1 MLASGLQPMEAS
13 MQLQSFGYFGI
24 RSQKL
29 DDWAEYGPKF
39 LGLEVVERTPTALKL
54 RMDDRKQRILVSA
67 TDADV
72 TAFGF
77 EVADAA
83 ALDAIAA
90 RLETQQVQVRR
101 ISTAE
106 AALRG
111 VTGAIR
117 FADPAGNPIEAF
129 HGPEARTEPFKPGR
143 PISGF
148 RTGVMGMGHAVL
160 HVKRIETLVPF
171 YRDVLG
177 FKVSDFMVKPFKAYF
192 FHLNPR
198 QHSLALLE
206 TGRDGIHHIMME
218 TNYLD
223 DVGQA
228 LDLANAEG
236 RVAVNLGRHTND
248 LMTSF
253 YARTPDDFLIEYGW
267 GGRLIDPDNWQPTEM
282 TYGGSLWG
290 HERPSASSEEMAA
303 RRAAK
308 ARIVEAG
315 LRQPLHVN
323 DGNYHT
329 GPATS
334 CAWWDEMKRS

>member
-1 MLASGLQPMEAS
+1 

-39 LGLEVVERTPTALKL
+39 LGLEVVERTPTTLKL
-54 RMDDRKQRILVSA
+54 RMDDRKQRILVSS

-77 EVADAA
+77 EVTDAA
-83 ALDAIAA
+83 ALDALAA
-90 RLETQQVQVRR
+90 RLETQQVHVRR
-101 ISTAE
+101 LS
-106 AALRG
+106 AADASLRG

-117 FADPAGNPIEAF
+117 FSDPADNSLEAF
-129 HGPEARTEPFKPGR
+129 YGPDARTEPFKAGR

-148 RTGVMGMGHAVL
+148 RTGVLGMGHAVL
-160 HVKRIETLVPF
+160 HVKRVEALVPF
-171 YRDVLG
+171 YRDTLG

-218 TNYLD
+218 TGQLD

-253 YARTPDDFLIEYGW
+253 YARTPDNFLIEYGW
-267 GGRLIDPDNWQPTEM
+267 GGRLIDLEAWLPTEM

-290 HERPSASSEEMAA
+290 HEPVAASPEQLAA

-308 ARIVEAG
+308 ASVAAAG
-315 LRQPLHVN
+315 LRQPLQVAE
-323 DGNYHT
+323 GNYHL
-329 GPATS
+329 GPSST
-334 CAWWDEMKRS
+334 CAWWEEMKRA

>member
-1 MLASGLQPMEAS
+1 

-24 RSQKL
+24 CSQKL
-29 DDWAEYGPKF
+29 DDWADYGPKL
-39 LGLEVVERTPTALKL
+39 LGLEVIERTATTLKL
-54 RMDDRKQRILVSA
+54 RMDDRKQRILVSS

-72 TAFGF
+72 AAFGF
-77 EVADAA
+77 EVADGA
-83 ALDAIAA
+83 ALEALAA
-90 RLETQQVQVRR
+90 RLEAQQVPVRR
-101 ISTAE
+101 VSAADAE
-106 AALRG
+106 LRG
-111 VTGAIR
+111 VMAAIR
-117 FADPAGNPIEAF
+117 FSDPSGNALEAF

-143 PISGF
+143 AISGF
-148 RTGVMGMGHAVL
+148 RTGVLGMGHAVL
-160 HVKRIETLVPF
+160 HVKRVEALVPF

-206 TGRDGIHHIMME
+206 TGREGIHHIMME
-218 TNYLD
+218 AGQLD

-228 LDLANAEG
+228 LDLANMEN
-236 RVAVNLGRHTND
+236 RLAVTLGRHTND

-267 GGRLIDPDNWQPTEM
+267 GGRVIEPEAWEPAEM

-290 HERPSASSEEMAA
+290 HEPVSASPELLAA

-308 ARIVEAG
+308 SKVADAG
-315 LRQPLHVN
+315 LRQPVQVTE
-323 DGNYHT
+323 GNYHLGSST
-329 GPATS
+329 T
-334 CAWWDEMKRS
+334 CAWWDQMKRE

>member
-1 MLASGLQPMEAS
+1 

-39 LGLEVVERTPTALKL
+39 LGLEVVERTSTTLKL
-54 RMDDRKQRILVSA
+54 RMDDRKQRILVSS

-83 ALDAIAA
+83 ALDALAA
-90 RLETQQVQVRR
+90 RLEGQQVSVRR
-101 ISTAE
+101 VPAAD

-117 FADPAGNPIEAF
+117 FSDPLGNSLEAF
-129 HGPEARTEPFKPGR
+129 YGPEARTEPFKPGR
-143 PISGF
+143 PMSGF
-148 RTGVMGMGHAVL
+148 RTGVLGMGHAVL
-160 HVKRIETLVPF
+160 HVKRVETLVPF

-218 TNYLD
+218 TGQLD

-228 LDLANAEG
+228 LDLATVEG
-236 RVAVNLGRHTND
+236 RLAVSLGRHTND

-267 GGRLIDPDNWQPTEM
+267 GGRLIEPEAWQPSEM

-290 HERPSASSEEMAA
+290 HDPVSASPELLAA

-308 ARIVEAG
+308 ARVVEAG
-315 LRQPLHVN
+315 LRQPVQVAE
-323 DGNYHT
+323 GNYHV
-329 GPATS
+329 GTS
-334 CAWWDEMKRS
+334 TTCAWWDEMKRS

>member
-1 MLASGLQPMEAS
+1 MT
-13 MQLQSFGYFGI
+13 LQSFGYFGI

-29 DDWAEYGPKF
+29 DEWAEYGPKF
-39 LGLEVVERTPTALKL
+39 LGLEVVERTPTTVKL
-54 RMDDRKQRILVSA
+54 RMDDRKQRILVSS
-67 TDADV
+67 TDANV
-72 TAFGF
+72 AAFGF

-83 ALDAIAA
+83 ALDALAA
-90 RLETQQVQVRR
+90 KLEQQQIQVQRV
-101 ISTAE
+101 SGPDAS
-106 AALRG
+106 LRG
-111 VTGAIR
+111 VTAAIR
-117 FADPAGNPIEAF
+117 FADPAGNALEAF

-143 PISGF
+143 PVSGF
-148 RTGVMGMGHAVL
+148 RTGAMGMGHAVL
-160 HVKRIETLVPF
+160 HVKRVELLVPF

-206 TGRDGIHHIMME
+206 TGREGIHHIMME
-218 TNYLD
+218 ACNLD

-228 LDLANAEG
+228 LDLATAEA

-267 GGRLIDPDNWQPTEM
+267 GGRLIEPENWQPAEM

-290 HERPSASSEEMAA
+290 HEPVSASPEVLAA

-308 ARIVEAG
+308 AKVVEAG
-315 LRQPLHVN
+315 LRQPVQVAE
-323 DGNYHT
+323 GNYHAGSST
-329 GPATS
+329 T
-334 CAWWDEMKRS
+334 CAWWDEMKRSS